1 MFVISCHNIFLTKRF
16 FEAFNILFGQ
26 SSPKVHYSEE
36 GLLLHQYIV
45 HTDFNLK
52 MSTELPNWESQLVLY
67 NWFVNRHSAKIILTY
82 RHLIKHSMSYSSA
95 P

>member
-26 SSPKVHYSEE
+26 SWSQVHYSEE

-52 MSTELPNWESQLVLY
+52 MSSEFPIGAV
-67 NWFVNRHSAKIILTY
+67 
-82 RHLIKHSMSYSSA
+82 
-95 P
+95 